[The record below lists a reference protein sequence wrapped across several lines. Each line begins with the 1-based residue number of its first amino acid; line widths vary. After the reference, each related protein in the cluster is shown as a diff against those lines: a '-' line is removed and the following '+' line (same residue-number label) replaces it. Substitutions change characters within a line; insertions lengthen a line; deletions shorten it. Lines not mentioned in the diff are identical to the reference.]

1 VRLECAEKKSQAI
14 KKLDVREDIQLF
26 MLPEKPIWWVV

>member
-1 VRLECAEKKSQAI
+1 MCREEIAGN

-26 MLPEKPIWWVV
+26 MLPEKPVWWVV